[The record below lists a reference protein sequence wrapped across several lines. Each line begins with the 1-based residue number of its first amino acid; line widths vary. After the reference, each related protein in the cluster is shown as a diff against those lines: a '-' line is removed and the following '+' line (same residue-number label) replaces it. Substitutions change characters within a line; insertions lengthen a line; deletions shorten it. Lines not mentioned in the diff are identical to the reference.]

1 MPVNDTMRKLLVETK
16 QALDAFL
23 SSSATFRV
31 VKTVAEDAAAASKV
45 NAKTLFILDSSFNPP
60 QIAHLSL
67 ATSALAAS
75 RSKYPLPHRLLLL
88 FSTYNAD
95 KSPAPAAFEHRLA
108 MMALFAQ
115 DLSRKLSTSGE
126 HGRGEQEAVAIDIG
140 LTTKPYYN
148 DKSAEID
155 DMGTYPGSP
164 RHIHLVGFD
173 TFTRIFAAKYYTSH
187 SPPLSALD
195 PFFEKHGLRITVR
208 PVDDGGEYA
217 TAEAQRG
224 YWRGIRDG
232 KMEHEGGK
240 ATWAEKIE
248 MVDAED
254 EAADVSSTR
263 IRNAVG
269 KQDWSELG
277 KLCTPSVAEY
287 VKEQGLYLG
296 NESKSKSS
304 LA

>member
-1 MPVNDTMRKLLVETK
+1 MNDTMRKLLVEMK

-23 SSSATFRV
+23 SSPAAFRV
-31 VKTVAEDAAAASKV
+31 VKTISDDAATTSRV
-45 NAKTLFILDSSFNPP
+45 HAKTLFILDSSFNPP
-60 QIAHLSL
+60 QVAHLSL
-67 ATSALAAS
+67 ATAALAAS
-75 RSKYPLPHRLLLL
+75 RTRYSLPHRLLLL
-88 FSTYNAD
+88 FSTHNAD
-95 KSPAPAAFEHRLA
+95 KSPTPAAFEHRLA
-108 MMALFAQ
+108 MMVLFAQ
-115 DLSRKLSTSGE
+115 DLSRKLSASGE
-126 HGRGEQEAVAIDIG
+126 HGQGDQDSVAIDVG

-155 DMGTYPGSP
+155 NLGTYPGSP

-173 TFTRIFAAKYYTSH
+173 TFTRIFTAKYYTSH

-195 PFFEKHGLRITVR
+195 SFFEKHGLRITVR

-217 TAEAQRG
+217 TAEAQKG

-232 KMEHEGGK
+232 EMEHEGGK
-240 ATWAEKIE
+240 AAWAEEIE

-254 EAADVSSTR
+254 EAAGVSSTR
-263 IRNAVG
+263 IRNAVE

-296 NESKSKSS
+296 DRSKSN